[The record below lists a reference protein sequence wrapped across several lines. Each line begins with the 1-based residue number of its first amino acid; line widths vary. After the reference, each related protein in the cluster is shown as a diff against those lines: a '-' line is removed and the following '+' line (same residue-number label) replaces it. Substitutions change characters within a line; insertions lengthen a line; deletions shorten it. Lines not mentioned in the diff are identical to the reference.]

1 MNLEQNCLFFN
12 NGENAYIKSIDII
25 DEERKCRDLLIKD
38 NPLVKIEIRPISLML
53 LDLQMPRMTGLEV
66 IKKLRDWISK
76 QNVLGQVKI

>member
-25 DEERKCRDLLIKD
+25 DEERKCHDLLIKD

>member
-25 DEERKCRDLLIKD
+25 DEERKCHDLLIKD
-38 NPLVKIEIRPISLML
+38 NPLAKIEIRPISLML